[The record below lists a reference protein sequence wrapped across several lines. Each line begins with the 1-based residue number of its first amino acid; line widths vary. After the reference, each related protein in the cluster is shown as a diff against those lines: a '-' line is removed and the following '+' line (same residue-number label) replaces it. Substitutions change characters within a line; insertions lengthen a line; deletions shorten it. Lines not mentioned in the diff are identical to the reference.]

1 MLKKQI
7 AEVNREADMFLWKRR
22 ADVLINRKLSAKADG
37 VVVKDS
43 QSGWPEEYLVRLRV
57 LYRNVCLEEAI
68 RAFANQFAE
77 QSPVPFV
84 RRSSPLGRPIAV
96 HQAVVEYIGTLVAVV
111 LIEFGVCASKPNV
124 VTPRRHATHD
134 AEHGAWYVCCM
145 GDAPEP

>member
-1 MLKKQI
+1 MLKKQV

-22 ADVLINRKLSAKADG
+22 TDVLIDRKLSAETDG

-57 LYRNVCLEEAI
+57 LYWNVCLEEAI

-84 RRSSPLGRPIAV
+84 RWSSPLGGPITV
-96 HQAVVEYIGTLVAVV
+96 HQTVVEYIGAFVPVV
-111 LIEFGVCASKPNV
+111 FVEFGVCASKPNI
-124 VTPRRHATHD
+124 VTSRCHAAHD
-134 AEHGAWYVCCM
+134 AKHGARYVRCM